1 MSQMVVKEELPEN
14 HSAEA
19 DICIIGSGAAGCV
32 LAYELAKSGKSII
45 ILEKGRHYSIEW
57 IKKMQN
63 DEHELLRLWKNRGIF
78 VSRNYSVNI
87 AQGQCVGGSTM
98 INYGICFEIPDA
110 VFSEWQRDYDVSISK
125 DELKAAYKQVGDM
138 INVRKIDPLDAGKSH
153 VKLKEGCK
161 KLGYSGDW
169 MSKCYIP
176 DKGKQSAYVAY
187 LQKANFDNISLYAN
201 CSAKEILVKGKKAVG
216 VNASFR
222 GNKSEKPEEFKVRA
236 RIVILAAGPIG
247 SSELLLQN
255 NLSNSNGQVGKHLS
269 VHPSSSILAEFDEE
283 LQGDEGYP
291 MAFYCDQFSIRK
303 NPERGFVIES
313 VFVPPSQYAIIT
325 PSYGSKNKELYLKN
339 YNHAAMAGILV
350 HDEPKGTVTL
360 NWQKDA
366 VVDYELS
373 EEDQKKMTEGLKN
386 AACIYLEAGAK
397 RVITGHIEETVIT
410 KKEHVKIIDQRG
422 AGVGA
427 LLMASAHPQGG
438 NRMGDDRS
446 KSVVNS
452 HCQSHDIENLYVCD
466 ASVFP
471 TAVGV
476 NPQYTVMAIATITAN
491 YIINHQIPQ
500 LPRY

>member
-1 MSQMVVKEELPEN
+1 MSQIVVKEELPESRSVN
-14 HSAEA
+14 T

-32 LAYELAKSGKSII
+32 LAYELAKSGKSIV

-57 IKKMQN
+57 VKKMQN

-98 INYGICFEIPDA
+98 INYGICFKIPDA
-110 VFSEWQRDYDVSISK
+110 VFKNWQNDYNVSISE
-125 DELKAAYKQVGDM
+125 DDLEAAYKQVGDM
-138 INVRKIDPLDAGKSH
+138 INIRKIDPIDAGKSH
-153 VKLKEGCK
+153 VKLKEGCD
-161 KLGYSGDW
+161 KLGYSSDW
-169 MSKCYIP
+169 MSKCYLP

-187 LQKANFDNISLYAN
+187 LQKANFDKIELYAN
-201 CSAKEILVKGKKAVG
+201 CTAKNILIKDNTAVG
-216 VNASFR
+216 VSAAFR
-222 GNKSEKPEEFKVRA
+222 DNKSPEPQEFKIHA
-236 RIVILAAGPIG
+236 GIVILAAGPIA

-255 NLSNSNGQVGKHLS
+255 NLSNSNGQVGKYLS

-291 MAFYCDQFSIRK
+291 MAYYCDEFSIRK

-325 PSYGSKNKELYLKN
+325 PSYGSKNRKLYLDN
-339 YNHAAMAGILV
+339 YNHAAMAGVLV
-350 HDEPKGTVTL
+350 HDDPIGTVSL

-373 EEDQKKMTEGLKN
+373 KVDQKKMTEGLKK

-397 RVITGHIEETVIT
+397 RVITGHIVETIIT
-410 KKEHVKIIDQRG
+410 KKEDVKLIDQRG
-422 AGVGA
+422 AGMGA

-438 NRMGDDRS
+438 NCMGDDKS

-452 HCQSHDIENLYVCD
+452 HCQSHEIKNLYVCD

-491 YIINHQIPQ
+491 YIINHPS
-500 LPRY
+500 P

>member
-1 MSQMVVKEELPEN
+1 MSQIVVKEELPEK
-14 HSAEA
+14 HSVKS

-32 LAYELAKSGKSII
+32 LAYELAKSGKSIVV
-45 ILEKGRHYSIEW
+45 LEKGRHYSIEW

-110 VFSEWQRDYDVSISK
+110 VFSDWQHNHDVSISK
-125 DELKAAYKQVGDM
+125 DELQAAYKQVGNM
-138 INVRKIDPLDAGKSH
+138 IDIREIDPMDAGKSH
-153 VKLKEGCK
+153 IKLKEGCD
-161 KLGYSGDW
+161 KLRYSSGW

-187 LQKANFDNISLYAN
+187 LQKANLDKIEIYAN
-201 CSAKEILVKGKKAVG
+201 CTAKDILVKDKTAVG
-216 VNASFR
+216 VTASFR
-222 GNKSEKPEEFKVRA
+222 SNQSEKPQEFKVYA
-236 RIVILAAGPIG
+236 GIVIVAAGPIG

-283 LQGDEGYP
+283 LEGDEGYP
-291 MAFYCDQFSIRK
+291 MAYYCDQFSIRK

-325 PSYGSKNKELYLKN
+325 PSYGSKNKQLYLNN
-339 YNHAAMAGILV
+339 YNHAAMAGVLV
-350 HDEPKGTVTL
+350 HDDPNGTVTL

-366 VVDYELS
+366 VVDYELCKL
-373 EEDQKKMTEGLKN
+373 DQKKMTEGLKK
-386 AACIYLEAGAK
+386 AASIYLEAGAK
-397 RVITGHIEETVIT
+397 RVITGHVQETVIS
-410 KKEHVKIIDQRG
+410 KKEDVKLIDQRG
-422 AGVGA
+422 AGLGA

-438 NRMGDDRS
+438 NSMGEDKA

-452 HCQSHDIENLYVCD
+452 HCQSHEITNLYVCD

-476 NPQYTVMAIATITAN
+476 NPQYTVMAIATLTADH
-491 YIINHQIPQ
+491 IINNPTP
-500 LPRY
+500 LR